1 MAITITIDNDTSTTN
16 TLEDLILDESGGL
29 QTSGTTDKGNDSN
42 LDITDATVAVGN
54 TPDSN
59 LFDGTLSGAG
69 FSASFLSFL
78 NASTIFTY
86 SAFQLTDAQLAY
98 AAGVEGAVS
107 ATDFV
112 KVTVTNNETVS
123 DLFFSDSSGA
133 ALNGDQ
139 VVGMQT
145 LDGSSVYL
153 WSNGDYCIATT
164 SSTAGA
170 GRIVAAFYLN
180 ESVDHLTAQVQM
192 VTFEPLKHPDGT
204 SADDALNFTNVM
216 NVSAAGS
223 QSFDFDALKSGGC
236 LWAAVGTNAG
246 AVVVS
251 GYNLDIDGE
260 GKLQAASDKIAVS
273 QGGDGTTIGLN
284 NQLFDAVN
292 ETAVFTLVTGL
303 DVLGSSDGGF
313 QSDYIVDH
321 TGPKADGLNYTG
333 YINVT
338 GAGIYISQSEGNTA
352 KDFAINLYSA
362 GGGTSPEVGFDYIG
376 TEPHGAFDDDT
387 PVNVGTVTIIADD
400 GHIVGTWGTGGL
412 ASGTTVDYTSPAEG
426 LAHVTVTINGNNID
440 IGGVLDGYTVK
451 WTSTG
456 DTFNRFTLVDEGA
469 GKFDVGRVDLT
480 QGLSV
485 HQAIGGD
492 LVAQDDG
499 PAPSGLNYVGHVDE
513 DAMTGSGGG
522 DLSTGIVDSSDD
534 GDGIAGEQDEVTFTQ
549 ADLGVTVNVGT
560 DSPAIFSLVS
570 SIAAGT
576 AVKTTSGAN
585 VFSKG
590 DQLFWRV
597 SSGVLQGVVNAGTGT
612 ERVIFTITVNDQGT
626 VTKTDDTFT
635 FDLKDQ
641 LDHGNAAGELANLLL
656 NITPAFTATDA
667 DGDPVN
673 FGTNTPIRMQVEND
687 TPTFTAQISDG
698 TVEFA
703 NDSTGVATG
712 NLHGAI
718 GADDTNATNSSQTPS
733 VKQYTFV
740 PNSWT
745 EPHTV
750 YADLDGV
757 LSADGTKITFY
768 STSVTADQNSSTAVY
783 EITLNQTANSGAGSY
798 TFTVLQPPPENQT
811 NFDFTDLPSGQNL
824 LGVIASDKTDLT
836 KGGLLVIPTNPDL
849 NADGTFTNASGTI
862 NTSKGGGPV
871 TIGNGNQ
878 AFDHNYEGAF
888 FCYVDNPASSSVG
901 GLGLTQTLADDAD
914 TVQFD
919 GTIEVTNASVEIV
932 QASGKGTV
940 PRPGPSLQI
949 TAYDI
954 NPQTVGHLGDV
965 GVETDSDAF
974 VLDPTATDT
983 QVSIIGV
990 KIHDATGA
998 VIEYRTNLLQGA
1010 SNGGAINDT
1019 DDAGTGVSGIGG
1031 SDDPLVGIQFILD
1044 AGGGTPGDLT
1054 DDIYSVVVSQLKANY
1069 TIEFIT
1075 ADPHD
1080 LAKVQNLS
1088 GSYDIGGFNV
1098 FSNTNVPA
1106 QDFDFQVQINDYDN
1120 DSYTSALAQFSVHI
1134 NAVTF

>member
-1 MAITITIDNDTSTTN
+1 MAISIIIDNDQSTGTIDK
-16 TLEDLILDESGGL
+16 LVLDESSGL
-29 QTSGTTDKGNDSN
+29 QTPSTPADTGNDSN
-42 LDITDATVAVGN
+42 LAITDATVVVGN
-54 TPDSN
+54 TPDSD

-69 FSASFLSFL
+69 FSSSFLSFL

-86 SAFQLTDAQLAY
+86 SSLQLTDAQLAY
-98 AAGVEGAVS
+98 AAGVEGSVS

-153 WSNGDYCIATT
+153 WSDGDYCIATT

-223 QSFDFDALKSGGC
+223 ESFDFDALKSGGC
-236 LWAAVGTNAG
+236 LWAAVGSNAG
-246 AVVVS
+246 AVLVS
-251 GYNLDIDGE
+251 GYSLDVDAA
-260 GKLQAASDKIAVS
+260 GKIQNTSNKIAVS

-284 NQLFDAVN
+284 NQLFDNVG

-303 DVLGSSDGGF
+303 DTLGTTDGGV

-321 TGPKADGLNYTG
+321 TGPAGEGINYDG

-338 GAGIYISQSEGNTA
+338 GAGIYVSQSEGNSA
-352 KDFAINLYSA
+352 KDFDINLFTA
-362 GGGTSPEVGFDYIG
+362 GGGTTPEEGFAYIG
-376 TEPHGAFDDDT
+376 TEPSGAFQNDT
-387 PVNVGTVTIIADD
+387 PVNVGTVTIVADD
-400 GHIVGTWGTGGL
+400 GHVLGTWGTGGL
-412 ASGTTVDYTSPAEG
+412 SSGTLVNYTSPEG
-426 LAHVTVTINGNNID
+426 TAHVTVSISGNNID
-440 IGGVLDGYTVK
+440 INGVLGGYTVK
-451 WTSTG
+451 WTSAG
-456 DTFNRFTLVDEGA
+456 GVTFNRFTLVDEA
-469 GKFDVGRVDLT
+469 GQFDVGRVDLT
-480 QGLSV
+480 QGVSV
-485 HQAIGGD
+485 HQAVGGD
-492 LVAQDDG
+492 LVVQDDG
-499 PAPSGLNYVGHVDE
+499 PAPSGLNYIGHVDE
-513 DAMTGSGGG
+513 DAMTGAAGS
-522 DLSTGIVDSSDD
+522 DLSTGIVDNPDD
-534 GDGIAGEQDEVTFTQ
+534 GDGIAGEQDEITFSQ
-549 ADLGVTVNVGT
+549 ADLGVTVNAGT
-560 DSPAIFSLVS
+560 DNPAIFSLIS

-576 AVKTTSGAN
+576 AVKTTSGAD
-585 VFSKG
+585 VYSKG
-590 DQLFWRV
+590 DQVFWRV

-626 VTKTDDTFT
+626 PLNKADDTFT

-641 LDHGNAAGELANLLL
+641 LDHGNGAGELANLLL

-687 TPTFTAQISDG
+687 TPTFTAQIADG
-698 TVEFA
+698 TVDFA

-712 NLHGAI
+712 NLNGAI
-718 GADDTNATNSSQTPS
+718 GADDTNATNTSQTPS

-750 YADLDGV
+750 FADLDGV

-768 STSVTADQNSSTAVY
+768 STSVTANQNSSTAVY
-783 EITLNQTANSGAGSY
+783 EITLNQTANSGAGGY
-798 TFTVLQPPPENQT
+798 TFTVLQPPPVSQT

-824 LGVIASDKTDLT
+824 LGVIASDKADLT
-836 KGGLLVIPTNPDL
+836 KGGLLVFPTNPDL
-849 NADGTFTNASGTI
+849 NADGTMTNVSGTV

-901 GLGLTQTLADDAD
+901 GLGLTQTSADDAD
-914 TVQFD
+914 TVAFD

-932 QASGKGTV
+932 QASGRGTV
-940 PRPGPSLQI
+940 ARPGPALQI

-954 NPQTVGHLGDV
+954 NPQTVGHLGDA

-998 VIEYRTNLLQGA
+998 VIEYRTNVDNGA
-1010 SNGGAINDT
+1010 TNGGTLQDS
-1019 DDAGTGVSGIGG
+1019 DDAGTGVSAA
-1031 SDDPLVGIQFILD
+1031 DDSLVGISFVLD
-1044 AGGGTPGDLT
+1044 DNGGTPLDPT
-1054 DDIYSVVVSQLKANY
+1054 DDIYSIIVSNLKANY
-1069 TIEFIT
+1069 TVEFIT
-1075 ADPHD
+1075 EDPHD
-1080 LAKVQNLS
+1080 LAKVQNVS
-1088 GSYDIGGFNV
+1088 GSFDIGGFNV
-1098 FSNTNVPA
+1098 SSNNNVPA

-1120 DSYTSALAQFSVHI
+1120 DIYTSALAQFSVHI
-1134 NAVTF
+1134 NGRTF